1 MAGLVH
7 VAMPVQEVLTTG
19 SVPTG
24 DGECLDF
31 DAIYAEHFDFVWR
44 NLRRLGVRESSL
56 RDAAQEVFIVV
67 HRRLGEFVPRGT
79 LRSWLYSILRRVA
92 AAQRR
97 QYHERSFGYK
107 VGLSE
112 VEERVADESHPD
124 PEGDAVRGQALRQLL
139 ELLACLDDDKRDVLV
154 LVDLE
159 GMSVPEACLTLEVN
173 TNTLYSRLRAAR
185 QQMRQRFAERNLD
198 DWRRP

>member
-7 VAMPVQEVLTTG
+7 VAMPVQEVLTIEPA
-19 SVPTG
+19 PTG
-24 DGECLDF
+24 GGECLDF
-31 DAIYAEHFDFVWR
+31 DTIYAEHFDFVWR
-44 NLRRLGVRESSL
+44 NLRRLGVRESGL

-97 QYHERSFGYK
+97 QFHGSFGYK

-112 VEERVADESHPD
+112 VEDRVADESHPD
-124 PEGDAVRGQALRQLL
+124 PEGNAVRGQALRQLI
-139 ELLACLDDDKRDVLV
+139 ELLECLDDDKRDVLV

-185 QQMRQRFAERNLD
+185 QQMRQGFAERHLD